1 MLTDIPATLIKN
13 TRGKENLLLDNNVY
27 NLARRKLKGISVWR
41 CNKYNKREN
50 YSFNCPVTIAT
61 KDGLLMVNPTQSY
74 IHNHDPYSDRE
85 IQEMLFNENFD
96 ENSQKHAALIREIF
110 GLEMGNSSHCE

>member
-1 MLTDIPATLIKN
+1 
-13 TRGKENLLLDNNVY
+13 
-27 NLARRKLKGISVWR
+27 
-41 CNKYNKREN
+41 
-50 YSFNCPVTIAT
+50 
-61 KDGLLMVNPTQSY
+61 MVNPTQSY